1 MGHGKHLK
9 SEKHLK
15 IQNITTI
22 TTTTTTVM
30 IKLNF
35 KLTYRKMCSKLTH
48 ANVSFL

>member
-15 IQNITTI
+15 IQNITT
-22 TTTTTTVM
+22 TTITVM

-35 KLTYRKMCSKLTH
+35 KLT
-48 ANVSFL
+48 